1 MNQKSRDRCMA
12 LNEVLEVGKFQKR
25 FSEFAKEREWEQFH
39 SPKNIS
45 MALSVESSE
54 LMEIFQ
60 WMKTDESRELN
71 ENDLKKVRD
80 EVADVLLYTLRIADL
95 LNINLEEA
103 IESKMEQNAQKYP
116 VEKSRGNSKKYNEL
130 D

>member
-1 MNQKSRDRCMA
+1 MA
-12 LNEVLEVGKFQKR
+12 INEVLNVSEFQKR

-45 MALSVESSE
+45 MAMSVECSE

-60 WMKTDESRELN
+60 WMTADESRKPDQKTQEKIK
-71 ENDLKKVRD
+71 E
-80 EVADVLLYTLRIADL
+80 EVADVLLYTLRMADL
-95 LNINLEEA
+95 LDINIEKA
-103 IESKMEQNAQKYP
+103 ITEKMEQNAQKYP
-116 VEKSRGNSKKYNEL
+116 VEKARGNSKKYTEF